1 MNMICLDIFFF
12 CSAPC
17 LSRAESGTTTGY
29 RNAIS
34 FIERKRVPA
43 VGLTKDR
50 QVLRKLASVYNN
62 DQVCSLVCFVCG
74 QIHTKTPSANSHIDW
89 QGAGWFAHLGKKTLE
104 ANCGYEK
111 WRNTY
116 GNKKPLD
123 VYGPGQHKDAP
134 LEEWCLEVD
143 LCPAV
148 NSMIHLDAVFMFL
161 L

>member
-1 MNMICLDIFFF
+1 MICLDIFFF

-74 QIHTKTPSANSHIDW
+74 QIHTKTPSANSHIGW
-89 QGAGWFAHLGKKTLE
+89 QNGGWFACLGKATLE

-148 NSMIHLDAVFMFL
+148 YSMTHPDAVFLMIL